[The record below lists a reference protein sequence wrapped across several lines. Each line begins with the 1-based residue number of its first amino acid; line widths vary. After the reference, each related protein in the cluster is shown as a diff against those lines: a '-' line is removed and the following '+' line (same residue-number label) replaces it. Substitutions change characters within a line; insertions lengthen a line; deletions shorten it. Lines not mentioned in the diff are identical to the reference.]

1 MGRYG
6 VNVAPNAGIK
16 SIQRGQYGD
25 ASGDHA
31 NGSTAQQN
39 IDRTIEPVDVNKT
52 FMVVNEAMN
61 YPVTT
66 EGGGVTD
73 NRVYPAPQAKV
84 TLQDENTI
92 RIAYRVSSFGQS
104 EKQWVGYQ
112 VVEMM

>member
-16 SIQRGQYGD
+16 SIQRGQYGNV
-25 ASGDHA
+25 STDHA
-31 NGSTAQQN
+31 NGSTAQIN
-39 IDRTIEPVDVNKT
+39 VDRTINTVDVNKT

-84 TLQDENTI
+84 TLLDENTI
-92 RIAYRVSSFGQS
+92 RIAYRISSFAQS
-104 EKQWVGYQ
+104 ELQWVGYQ
-112 VVEMM
+112 VVELM